1 MNLTETQLM
10 VWSIVNLICCC
21 LPLGIVGLVFT
32 LTAKSEPSPE
42 NRDKKLRTAAILNIV
57 GTVVGFVICILSF
70 LMGLLL

>member
-32 LTAKSEPSPE
+32 LTAKNEATPE
-42 NRDKKLRTAAILNIV
+42 ARDKKMRTAAILNIV
-57 GTVVGFVICILSF
+57 GTVAGFVVCVFSF